1 METPFPQALIA
12 GFERVAAWA
21 DLLDEIN
28 VFPVADGDTGRNLVV
43 SLSPLRQAA
52 QGRERIIRELL
63 LSARGNSGNIA
74 ARFFSGLLMADSAR
88 DLAGA
93 VRQGRNRAWQAVH
106 DPKPGTM
113 LTVFDVLAEAVE
125 EGPAPFDGPWHGR
138 VLRRLEQA
146 VLSTPALLPKLKAAG
161 VVDAGALGAFIFLDG
176 FFSVLAGESGEFRP
190 VTEIFK
196 GYLKVSPAFSE
207 EGETGCCVD
216 TVLRVEG
223 GAGDGLRGLSA
234 VGESVVVLR
243 DGDYVKVHLH
253 ARNGEK
259 ARSELAAFGKVVRW
273 SADDLGAQVRSFGG
287 RPAEQGVHIM
297 TDAAGSISRAMA
309 AELGVT
315 LLESYITAGER
326 SLPETHFSP
335 EELYEAMRRG
345 VKVSTA
351 QASLFERHQHY
362 RSVLDRYPRVLY
374 LCVGSAFTGN
384 CAGAIAWQQQHDPE
398 GRFTIVDSGAAS
410 GRLGLLALATARFA
424 RETRDAGAV
433 IRFAREGAVRCQEY
447 VFLDTLR
454 YLAAGGRISRTSAFF
469 GDVVHMKPVIS
480 PLPEGAKKV
489 GVVRNRTE
497 QLKFAVEKLESA
509 LGKGDC
515 AGASEAGRRTGR
527 KPAPAFDK
535 EDRAM
540 IMIEYTDNLE
550 WVMKK
555 VQPEIARRWPEAEL
569 ILQPMSL
576 TSGAHMGPGTWGVA
590 FLPGNVGRQYLF
602 PETRRTGPP

>member
-43 SLSPLRQAA
+43 SLSPLRQTA

-88 DLAGA
+88 NLADA
-93 VRQGRNRAWQAVH
+93 VRQGRDRAWQAVH

-113 LTVFDVLAEAVE
+113 LTVFDALTEAME
-125 EGPAPFDGPWHGR
+125 ESPAMAGARWRER

-146 VLSTPALLPKLKAAG
+146 VLSTPELLPRLKAAG

-176 FFSVLAGESGEFRP
+176 FFGVLAGGSDGFKP
-190 VTEIFK
+190 ITEIFK

-207 EGETGCCVD
+207 KGETGCCVD
-216 TVLRVEG
+216 MVLRVEG
-223 GAGDGLRGLSA
+223 EAGDDLRGISA
-234 VGESVVVLR
+234 VGESVVVLQ
-243 DGDYVKVHLH
+243 DGDYLKVHLH
-253 ARNGEK
+253 ARDDQK
-259 ARSELAAFGKVVRW
+259 ARSDLAAFGEVVRW
-273 SADDLGAQVRSFGG
+273 SSDDLGAQVRS
-287 RPAEQGVHIM
+287 RRQSAEQGVHIM
-297 TDAAGSISRAMA
+297 TDAAGSISRSIA
-309 AELGVT
+309 AELGMT
-315 LLESYITAGER
+315 LLESYITVAER
-326 SLPETHFSP
+326 SLPETHFAP
-335 EELYEAMRRG
+335 DELYAAMRSG

-351 QASLFERHQHY
+351 QASVFERHQHY
-362 RSVLDRYPRVLY
+362 QSVLDRYPRVLY

-384 CAGAIAWQQQHDPE
+384 CAEATAWQQQHDRE

-424 RETRDAGAV
+424 RETLDAEAV
-433 IRFAREGAVRCQEY
+433 IRFAREGAERCREY

-454 YLAAGGRISRTSAFF
+454 YLAAGGRLSRTSAFF
-469 GDVVHMKPVIS
+469 GDMLHMKPVIS
-480 PLPEGAKKV
+480 PLPEGARKV

-497 QLKFAVEKLESA
+497 QLTFAMEKL
-509 LGKGDC
+509 
-515 AGASEAGRRTGR
+515 GAELEQNGRVL
-527 KPAPAFDK
+527 
-535 EDRAM
+535 

-550 WVMKK
+550 WVTQK
-555 VQPEIARRWPEAEL
+555 VQSEIVRRWPEAEI

-576 TSGAHMGPGTWGVA
+576 TSGAHMGPGTWAVA
-590 FLPGNVGRQYLF
+590 FLSERV
-602 PETRRTGPP
+602 

>member
-1 METPFPQALIA
+1 MEMPFPQALLA

-43 SLSPLRQAA
+43 SLSALRQTD

-74 ARFFSGLLMADSAR
+74 ARFLSGLLMADSAR

-93 VRQGRNRAWQAVH
+93 VRQGRDRAWQAVH

-113 LTVFDVLAEAVE
+113 LTVFDALTEAVE
-125 EGPAPFDGPWHGR
+125 ESPAMADAPWRER

-146 VLSTPALLPKLKAAG
+146 VLSTPELLPRLKAAG
-161 VVDAGALGAFIFLDG
+161 VVDAGALGVFIFLDG
-176 FFSVLAGESGEFRP
+176 FFSVLAGRGDGFRP
-190 VTEIFK
+190 ITEIFK

-223 GAGDGLRGLSA
+223 ETGDDLRGLSA
-234 VGESVVVLR
+234 IGESVVVLR
-243 DGDYVKVHLH
+243 DGDYLKVHLH
-253 ARNGEK
+253 ARDGQK
-259 ARSELAAFGKVVRW
+259 ARSDLAAFGKVVRW
-273 SADDLGAQVRSFGG
+273 SSDDLGAQVRSFSG
-287 RPAEQGVHIM
+287 RPVEQGVHIV
-297 TDAAGSISRAMA
+297 TDAAGSISRAIA

-315 LLESYITAGER
+315 LLESYITLAER
-326 SLPETHFSP
+326 SLPETHFVP

-351 QASLFERHQHY
+351 QSSLFERHQHY
-362 RSVLDRYPRVLY
+362 QSILDRHPRVLY

-384 CAGAIAWQQQHDPE
+384 CAEAIAWQQQHDRD

-424 RETRDAGAV
+424 RETRDAEAV
-433 IRFAREGAVRCQEY
+433 IRFAREGAARCQEY

-454 YLAAGGRISRTSAFF
+454 YLAAGGRLSRTSAFF
-469 GDVVHMKPVIS
+469 GDMIHMKPVIS

-497 QLKFAVEKLESA
+497 QLKFAMEKLAAA
-509 LGKGDC
+509 LGKGDR
-515 AGASEAGRRTGR
+515 AGASEAGRRPGQ
-527 KPAPAFDK
+527 KLGAAQGK
-535 EDRAM
+535 GDRAL
-540 IMIEYTDNLE
+540 IMIEYTDNLD
-550 WVMKK
+550 WVTNK
-555 VQPEIARRWPEAEL
+555 VQPEIERCCPEAEI
-569 ILQPMSL
+569 ILQAMSL

-590 FLPGNVGRQYLF
+590 FLPDPF
-602 PETRRTGPP
+602 HETQRTRSS